1 MVLFT
6 PTKVL
11 RCYVTCAEDFPLAMR
26 RRSLS
31 GSASLSLPKVIFTR
45 QSRWSVK
52 STNPHFDYKRILYG
66 YLIADEL

>member
-11 RCYVTCAEDFPLAMR
+11 RSYHHAEDFPLAMR
-26 RRSLS
+26 RRSLP
-31 GSASLSLPKVIFTR
+31 GVRHIHCQKVIFTR

-52 STNPHFDYKRILYG
+52 STNPPFG
-66 YLIADEL
+66 GF